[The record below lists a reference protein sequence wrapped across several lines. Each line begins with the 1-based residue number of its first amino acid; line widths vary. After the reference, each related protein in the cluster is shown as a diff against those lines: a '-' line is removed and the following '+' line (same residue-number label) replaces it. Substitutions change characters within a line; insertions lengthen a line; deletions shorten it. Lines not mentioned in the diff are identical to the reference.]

1 MNAFWKQLASLRL
14 TVVLLVL
21 ATLLVFLGTLAQ
33 VHEGLYD
40 AQARWFKSF
49 LITRREGDVWWVP
62 PLFPGGYTL
71 GFALLFNLL
80 AAHLQRFK
88 LEWSKTGIHLTH
100 GGILLLLAGQLA
112 TDILARES
120 FLHFVEGESKNYS
133 QAHRDFE
140 MAVLFP
146 DASGKQGERFVTF
159 DASALTSPKAME
171 HPDIPFRILP
181 VAGTYR
187 SNANIV
193 TPDAAKQAVE
203 TGLTAMA
210 RLESDYSTP
219 EGIRKKAE
227 EALETPGRVGIWKV
241 ALKAS
246 GAKSTEDIVAAAT
259 ELAAKPKSEAL
270 LRKNLQGS
278 FRKQMLAMFRRRVQM
293 VESEKEDEVEV
304 ALAMRWV
311 AEELEAG
318 RTPDLTAIKPLATQG
333 AGAKYLALARAEGR
347 GMDDRNLPMVCV
359 ELTPKKGGAALGTW
373 LLSPDLRP
381 QEVEV
386 EGVKYKVALRPQ
398 TFFYPFSLSLLK
410 TTHEIYPGT
419 DIPKNFQSRVRIE
432 NNATQE
438 RREVDIF
445 MNNPLRYGGVTF
457 YQHQMGRVSP
467 KGGKG
472 TSQLQVVQNPSW
484 ITPYLGC
491 AIVSLGMVWQFLEHL
506 AKFVRRMSKR
516 DQTAA

>member
-1 MNAFWKQLASLRL
+1 MNAIWKLLASLRL

-21 ATLLVFLGTLAQ
+21 ATVLVFLGTLAQ

-40 AQARWFKSF
+40 AQVRWFKSF
-49 LITRREGDVWWVP
+49 VVTRRAGDVWWVP
-62 PLFPGGYTL
+62 PVFPGGYTL

-88 LEWSKTGIHLTH
+88 LEWSKAGIHLTH

-112 TDILARES
+112 TDLLARES

-133 QAHRDFE
+133 QAHREFE
-140 MAVLFP
+140 VAVLFP
-146 DASGKQGERFVTF
+146 DAGGKQGERFITF
-159 DASALTSPKAME
+159 DSAALTAAKAIE
-171 HPDIPFRILP
+171 HPDIPFRISP
-181 VAGTYR
+181 VSGTYR
-187 SNANIV
+187 PNANIV

-210 RLESDYSTP
+210 RLETDYGTP

-227 EALETPGRVGIWKV
+227 EALTFPARIGVWKV
-241 ALKAS
+241 ALRAA
-246 GAKSTEDIVAAAT
+246 GAKSTEDIVAAASDM
-259 ELAAKPKSEAL
+259 AAKPETEAL
-270 LRKNLQGS
+270 LRKNLQTS
-278 FRKQMLAMFRRRVQM
+278 FRKQMLMGFRRRVQM
-293 VESEKEDEVEV
+293 LSPEEEDQVEV
-304 ALAMRWV
+304 AIAMRWL
-311 AEELEAG
+311 ADELEAG
-318 RTPDLTAIKPLATQG
+318 RQPDLTQMKPLASQG
-333 AGAKYLALARAEGR
+333 AGAKYLALERAEGR
-347 GMDDRNLPMVCV
+347 GMDDRNLPMACV
-359 ELTPKKGGAALGTW
+359 EIFAKKGGASLGTW

-381 QEVEV
+381 QEIEV

-398 TFFYPFSLSLLK
+398 TFFYPFSLTLLK

-457 YQHQMGRVSP
+457 YQHQMGKVSP
-467 KGGKG
+467 NGGKG

-491 AIVSLGMVWQFLEHL
+491 LVVSVGMVWQFLEHL
-506 AKFVRRMSKR
+506 VKFVRRMSKR
-516 DQTAA
+516 AATQS